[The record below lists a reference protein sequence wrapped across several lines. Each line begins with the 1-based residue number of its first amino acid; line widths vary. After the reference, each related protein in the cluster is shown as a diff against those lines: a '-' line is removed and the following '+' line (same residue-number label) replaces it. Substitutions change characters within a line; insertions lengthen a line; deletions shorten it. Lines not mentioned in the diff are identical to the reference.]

1 MRHTWFQHSTRGVLK
16 YHIGEKLKNAT
27 NLAEKFKLK
36 SVKMAKGRFQFF
48 LHGKDL
54 TLRNSGNLFGPL
66 FAPVSTVNTVH
77 WVNRWLVG
85 R

>member
-36 SVKMAKGRFQFF
+36 SVKMALKGRFQFLF
-48 LHGKDL
+48 VHEKDL

-66 FAPVSTVNTVH
+66 FYPV
-77 WVNRWLVG
+77 
-85 R
+85 